1 MKNGKRKIATAAGAL
16 FLLVALVPAAAGAA
30 AYHNAVRAAQSRKAS
45 APASSAAAPAEEGI
59 LEKLRKAAELL
70 EESDRSRAWEIASNR
85 LGVQGMYEV
94 YRLVQEGKMQS
105 AKAYL
110 KENLSEAD
118 IAVLQE
124 IYDKYK
130 NSVNIQN
137 ITETPQEPAAGH
149 TSEPE

>member
-130 NSVNIQN
+130 NSVHIQN